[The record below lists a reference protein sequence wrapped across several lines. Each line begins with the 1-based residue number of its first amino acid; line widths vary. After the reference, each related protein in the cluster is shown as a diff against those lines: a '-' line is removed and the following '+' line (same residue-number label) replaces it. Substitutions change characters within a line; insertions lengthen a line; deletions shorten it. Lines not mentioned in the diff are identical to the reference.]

1 MARATRRSRPKR
13 RRAGAGRRRVSET
26 HPKAESRSPTDAQTS
41 QPGLLLP
48 CRTDALAVFAAIAA
62 PLALYVITMPRTVAL
77 EDDGWFLMVGWFLGI
92 GHPPGY
98 PVHTLLSSLFL
109 KLPWGSPA
117 LLGHL
122 LSAILG
128 ALACGAVYAC
138 ARLLGVSAA
147 AALIGSWLFAV
158 SEHFWAQ
165 AIITEVYTL
174 NTLCLFGIFALLLYL
189 RHRRDD
195 TRAWVAAALVYGI
208 SLANHWP
215 LMVLASPGLLL
226 AVLPMWRDGVRR
238 LPLLVGAFL
247 LGMLPPYA
255 WMVWRWLQEPRF
267 SFPGPLESPDDV
279 VAHISRRAYSEVDSS
294 ASAEWPDKLDYLQ
307 WIGTDFVWQL
317 TLPGCFLALVGLAV
331 LLRRPRGSPPA
342 SDSGISMLEWAGRWA
357 GPAILAGQSVLL
369 LWLLNFDFD
378 FFHVQVFRAY
388 PLVCYGMLA
397 IWAAVGLQLTVSW
410 AENRVPWSA
419 FRHPRLLT
427 GVVGV
432 AGLTLVGCSTMA
444 HWEVNNRADSTFAQR
459 YADMVFEVL
468 PPDAVLI
475 TSGDEIT
482 LPLGYYHFVAEQRP
496 DVRLVEIHGIAFPSN
511 LYPILSQT
519 TRAEQQQVL
528 REFIAETDRPVF
540 HTYRANKVDHG
551 RTVQDYG
558 FLREVLTDGE
568 ADTIQLRVS
577 EAAGAYFVSLF
588 EREFHNG
595 WERVARNNQVNDF
608 GQYLGYAVLSGV
620 PDLIERTA
628 HLRELA
634 EQDYYALNGMASV
647 LARFGNPEQ
656 LEQAMAWLQ
665 MAESLSEAA
674 LTKQAQAGL
683 YNNMGTVRWR
693 QGDGDA
699 AIALYQ
705 KSREIM
711 PHPDNPAVQH
721 LEQLNR

>member
-1 MARATRRSRPKR
+1 MARAPRRSRPKR
-13 RRAGAGRRRVSET
+13 RRAGAGRRRVS
-26 HPKAESRSPTDAQTS
+26 ASRPTAGSLSPTDAQTS
-41 QPGLLLP
+41 QPDSLLP
-48 CRTDALAVFAAIAA
+48 CRTDALAAVAAITA
-62 PLALYVITMPRTVAL
+62 PLALFVITMPHTVAL

-98 PVHTLLSSLFL
+98 PVHTLISNLFFQ
-109 KLPWGSPA
+109 LPWGSPA

-122 LSAILG
+122 LSAIFG

-174 NTLCLFGIFALLLYL
+174 NALCLFSIFALLLYL
-189 RHRRDD
+189 RRDGADRRI
-195 TRAWVAAALVYGI
+195 WLVAAFIYGI

-226 AVLPMWRDGVRR
+226 AGLPMWRDLIRR
-238 LPLLVGAFL
+238 LPLLVGTFL
-247 LGMLPPYA
+247 LGVAPPYA
-255 WMVWRWLQEPRF
+255 WMVWRSQQEPRF
-267 SFPGPLESPDDV
+267 SFPGPLRTLDDV
-279 VAHISRRAYSEVDSS
+279 VAHISRRAYSEVDTS
-294 ASAEWPDKLDYLQ
+294 ASAGWTDKFEYLQ
-307 WIGTDFVWQL
+307 WLGADFVWQL
-317 TLPGCFLALVGLAV
+317 TLPGFILALVGLAA
-331 LLRRPRGSPPA
+331 LLARPRRHWQDPGRR
-342 SDSGISMLEWAGRWA
+342 DGLLDRAGRWA

-369 LWLLNFDFD
+369 LWLLNLDFD

-397 IWAAVGLQLTVSW
+397 IWAAVGLQLTVSR
-410 AENRVPWSA
+410 AGTRVPWSA
-419 FRHPRLLT
+419 FRRPRLLT

-432 AGLTLVGCSTMA
+432 AGLTLVGCSTTA

-459 YADMVFEVL
+459 YADMVFQVL

-496 DVRLVEIHGIAFPSN
+496 DVRLVEIHGIAFPGN

-519 TRAEQQQVL
+519 TRAAQQHVL
-528 REFIAETDRPVF
+528 REFIVETDRPVF

-551 RTVQDYG
+551 RTVRDYG

-577 EAAGAYFVSLF
+577 EAAEAYFVSLF
-588 EREFHNG
+588 EREYHNG
-595 WERVARNNQVNDF
+595 WERVARNNQLNDF

-620 PDLIERTA
+620 PDLVERTA
-628 HLRELA
+628 PLRAIA
-634 EQDYYALNGMASV
+634 EQDYYALNCMASV
-647 LARFGNPEQ
+647 LARFGNAEQ
-656 LEQAMAWLQ
+656 LKQAMAWLE
-665 MAESLSEAA
+665 MAESLLDAA

-693 QGDGDA
+693 QGQGDA

-721 LEQLNR
+721 LEQLGR